1 MSPIKPGTLRIVA
14 GSRRGR
20 RLKVP
25 GEGSVRPTGDR
36 VREAIFDVLG
46 PVDGLRALDL
56 FAGSGAMG
64 LEALSRGAAHCVFV
78 EADAR
83 VAAVLR
89 QNIQA
94 LGFEAA
100 SSQVVVADYHRA
112 VERLAGPSAG
122 FDLLFIDPPYR
133 MLREVAVMLAPLLP
147 ALLAD
152 DGLVVVEAPSSVPVE
167 MGMDP
172 VFDRVYGDT
181 RVVMLKMRR
190 SQ

>member
-1 MSPIKPGTLRIVA
+1 VSLVGPGILRIVA

-20 RLKVP
+20 RLRVP
-25 GEGSVRPTGDR
+25 AEGSVRPTGER

-46 PVDGLRALDL
+46 PVGGLRALDL

-64 LEALSRGAAHCVFV
+64 LESLSRGAAYCAFV

-89 QNIQA
+89 KNIST
-94 LGFEAA
+94 LGFAAA
-100 SSQVVVADYHRA
+100 SFQIIVTDYLRA
-112 VERLAGPSAG
+112 TERLAGLSAG
-122 FDLLFIDPPYR
+122 FDLLFVDPPYR
-133 MLREVAVMLAPLLP
+133 MLQEVEVTLSPRLP

-152 DGLVVVEAPSSVPVE
+152 DGLVVVESHRSVRAE
-167 MGMDP
+167 MGIEP